1 MEVIT
6 ADTFLEH
13 YGVMGMKW
21 GVRKDDG
28 LPTRSE
34 TRAINKE
41 YRAKTVTKA
50 RSAYNAGLP
59 ESLKAAKSKYK
70 AEMASIRKAAQAGI
84 KDAKKTYK
92 VEKRTLG
99 ELHAE
104 DNRQLKLRE
113 IKAKRE
119 YGEFHATQAYN
130 KLKAKSAATITR
142 AYEHKNGKEAVMR
155 VLPNLA
161 ATAAGSV
168 LGVPSAGSFVGDLAS
183 IGVAARQ
190 VKKG

>member
-1 MEVIT
+1 MGVIT
-6 ADTFLEH
+6 ADEFLAH

-28 LPTRSE
+28 LPTRAE

-50 RSAYNAGLP
+50 RSAYNAGLS
-59 ESLKAAKSKYK
+59 ESLKVAKKKYK

-113 IKAKRE
+113 LKAKRE

-130 KLKAKSAATITR
+130 KLKDKSAATITR
-142 AYEHKNGKEAVMR
+142 AYEHKTGKEAVMR
-155 VLPNLA
+155 ILPNLVATGAGA
-161 ATAAGSV
+161 AIGLPA
-168 LGVPSAGSFVGDLAS
+168 AGSFVGDLAS
-183 IGVAARQ
+183 IGVATTQ
-190 VKKG
+190 VRKG